1 MSVIIS
7 FVGLPA
13 SGKTF
18 LSKKIKEK
26 FKLPYFPNAATE
38 VILEKGFSFAG
49 FKLPYEFDEEVFE
62 RNRRKIEETEKKLN
76 RTSVVWESHMIVD
89 ASYLMGRAFFGDGDP
104 RRYKLLQKYQNDLQ
118 NQLVD
123 KTIFVVLDLD
133 PEASLK
139 RQKERGIPQLMTSD
153 LKLLKYVRES
163 LLRFYRENKDRAIL
177 IDVNNKS
184 KEEILKEIEKKLKP
198 LL

>member
-1 MSVIIS
+1 MSVVITFI
-7 FVGLPA
+7 GLPA

-18 LSKKIKEK
+18 FSKKIKEK
-26 FKLPYFPNAATE
+26 FKLPYFSDAASE

-62 RNRRKIEETEKKLN
+62 RNRRKVEETEKKLN
-76 RTSVVWESHMIVD
+76 RTSVVWESHMIAD

-118 NQLVD
+118 NKFMD

-133 PEASLK
+133 PEISLK
-139 RQKERGIPQLMTSD
+139 RQKEKGIPQLMTSD

-163 LLRFYRENKDRAIL
+163 LLRFCKENKDKTVL
-177 IDVNNKS
+177 INVNNKS
-184 KEEILKEIEKKLKP
+184 KEEILKEIEEKLKP

>member
-1 MSVIIS
+1 
-7 FVGLPA
+7 
-13 SGKTF
+13 
-18 LSKKIKEK
+18 
-26 FKLPYFPNAATE
+26 
-38 VILEKGFSFAG
+38 
-49 FKLPYEFDEEVFE
+49 
-62 RNRRKIEETEKKLN
+62 
-76 RTSVVWESHMIVD
+76 MIVD

-118 NQLVD
+118 NKFMD
-123 KTIFVVLDLD
+123 RTIFVVLDLD
-133 PEASLK
+133 PEVSLK

-177 IDVNNKS
+177 IDANNKS